1 MNLTT
6 QIKTN
11 FGASG
16 SKVLDDRTATDPI
29 NLVQTTKLTNGT
41 GNNKAN
47 QSFHDQRTLL
57 TAASEDVDLSGS
69 LLDAFGDSVTF
80 TTIKALR
87 IKNQS
92 LINTLIVGG
101 AAANAFG
108 TLFADDTDK
117 LIIRPGGLLILE
129 APLAGYLVTAATADL
144 LKFEHG
150 AEDANDLIYELTLVG
165 QI

>member
-29 NLVQTTKLTNGT
+29 NLVQTTKLANGT

-47 QSFHDQRTLL
+47 QSFHDQRTL
-57 TAASEDVDLSGS
+57 TTGASEDVDLSGS

-80 TTIKALR
+80 TTIKAFR

-101 AAANAFG
+101 AAANALA
-108 TLFADDTDK
+108 TLFGAVTERI
-117 LIIRPGGLLILE
+117 IIRPSGLLILE

-144 LKFEHG
+144 LKFLHG